1 MPKTKRE
8 SFPARLTQIRKAK
21 GLTQYDLAD
30 MTGISHRMIV
40 HYEKHSKK
48 MDPDIVIRL
57 AKALKVSIDELMGYK
72 PTMEK
77 EPPVKNRRLLK
88 KLKAFDE
95 LSPDN
100 QKAILKHLDALSG
113 KENMVETY
121 HPKKTQKTVAG
132 TQR

>member
-8 SFPARLTQIRKAK
+8 SFQVRLAQIRKAK

-48 MDPDIVIRL
+48 MDPAIVVRL

-95 LSPDN
+95 LPEKD
-100 QKAILKHLDALSG
+100 QKKVIEHIEDLTAK
-113 KENMVETY
+113 N
-121 HPKKTQKTVAG
+121 KTHA
-132 TQR
+132 